1 VRVVWV
7 HMANTHII
15 LGLFE
20 GALFTNVN
28 AFLVLMII
36 LSGLIGL
43 FSGYASIGAFGA
55 FVSFTHIAST
65 VDLWIFNSMLYV
77 IMAIVFV
84 VMSLQTWQFVGSNGA
99 SQ

>member
-1 VRVVWV
+1 MAGIHVV
-7 HMANTHII
+7 

-43 FSGYASIGAFGA
+43 FSGYASIGAFGS

-65 VDLWIFNSMLYV
+65 VDLWIFNSMLYI
-77 IMAIVFV
+77 IMTIVFV
-84 VMSLQTWQFVGSNGA
+84 VMSLQAWQFIGSNGVN
-99 SQ
+99 Q

>member
-1 VRVVWV
+1 MAGTYVV
-7 HMANTHII
+7 M
-15 LGLFE
+15 GLFE

-28 AFLVLMII
+28 AFLILMII

-55 FVSFTHIAST
+55 FVSFTHVAST

-84 VMSLQTWQFVGSNGA
+84 VMSMQVWQFITANGSNA
-99 SQ
+99 